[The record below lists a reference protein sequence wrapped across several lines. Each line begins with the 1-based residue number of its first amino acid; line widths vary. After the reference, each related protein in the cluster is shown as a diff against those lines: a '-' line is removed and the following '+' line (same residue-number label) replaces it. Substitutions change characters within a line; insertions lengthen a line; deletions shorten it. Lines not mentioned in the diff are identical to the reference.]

1 MGCPLSAEAP
11 RSWPPGDDENG
22 GSEDDVVQV
31 SLSAQIREVIKQSW
45 REIQDDVSRV
55 GIIMFVRLFETHP
68 ECKDVFFMFKEVDD
82 PETLRTSRE
91 LRAHGLRIMSFI
103 EKSVARIDQDER
115 LDQLILDLG
124 RKHYVYDAPPKYY
137 EFVGAEFIQAMKE
150 RWTSEQEDA
159 WKTLFLY
166 ISSTM
171 KRGFKQE
178 QRNQRN
184 QSDVLRRPSVSVSKQ
199 V

>member
-22 GSEDDVVQV
+22 GGEDDVVQV

-55 GIIMFVRLFETHP
+55 GVIMFVRLFETHP

-82 PETLRTSRE
+82 PETLRASRE

-137 EFVGAEFIQAMKE
+137 EVSQTPA
-150 RWTSEQEDA
+150 
-159 WKTLFLY
+159 TLFLY

-184 QSDVLRRPSVSVSKQ
+184 QRNQSDVLRRPSVSVSKQ

>member
-22 GSEDDVVQV
+22 GGEDDVVQV

-55 GIIMFVRLFETHP
+55 GVIMFV
-68 ECKDVFFMFKEVDD
+68 
-82 PETLRTSRE
+82 
-91 LRAHGLRIMSFI
+91 RIMSFI

-184 QSDVLRRPSVSVSKQ
+184 QRNQSDVLRRPSVSVSKQ